1 MHSRAYLLLEKERF
15 KLQKENLPWGIQAK
29 PLNEDDMFT
38 WEGSIKGPKDT
49 MWEGGI
55 FKLYLQFNEQYNAQ
69 PPRIFFHT
77 IPFHPNVD
85 PTTGQIC
92 ADFLDDMHSWK
103 EFYSIPYMLLSVQML
118 LSNPVIENAVNPNAA
133 QIFASSPTSF
143 RQMVLDCV
151 LASKRVEAGLK
162 PYVANDVD
170 LTRSPPTGQVL
181 SNGTVD
187 ESIKM
192 PRLGKV
198 SFEDY
203 HAMWSGMATT
213 KPMANVRSPLH
224 EVLSADSNLR
234 AAHFGLPQQEL
245 REEVNKQLEE
255 HNAIMY
261 GKFEKSGQNIAELKS
276 NKMQL
281 LRRVYLPKQQE
292 ALLSN
297 GSPSQGTVPSS
308 PSPAMTARN
317 LDPRE
322 HEVDELLSWTNSLP
336 WQ

>member
-133 QIFASSPTSF
+133 QIFATSPTSF

-151 LASKRVEAGLK
+151 LASKRVSSDRTSSVQWNCRCISQNA
-162 PYVANDVD
+162 
-170 LTRSPPTGQVL
+170 
-181 SNGTVD
+181 
-187 ESIKM
+187 SI
-192 PRLGKV
+192 GKV

-224 EVLSADSNLR
+224 AVLSADSNLR

-245 REEVNKQLEE
+245 KEEINKQLEE
-255 HNAIMY
+255 HNSIMY

-297 GSPSQGTVPSS
+297 DSPSQGTVPSS

>member
-1 MHSRAYLLLEKERF
+1 M
-15 KLQKENLPWGIQAK
+15 
-29 PLNEDDMFT
+29 
-38 WEGSIKGPKDT
+38 
-49 MWEGGI
+49 
-55 FKLYLQFNEQYNAQ
+55 
-69 PPRIFFHT
+69 
-77 IPFHPNVD
+77 
-85 PTTGQIC
+85 
-92 ADFLDDMHSWK
+92 
-103 EFYSIPYMLLSVQML
+103 
-118 LSNPVIENAVNPNAA
+118 
-133 QIFASSPTSF
+133 
-143 RQMVLDCV
+143 
-151 LASKRVEAGLK
+151 
-162 PYVANDVD
+162 ANDVD

-187 ESIKM
+187 ESIKV

-224 EVLSADSNLR
+224 AVLSADSNLR

-292 ALLSN
+292 GEICLQLSCLFLNYQPPPPPSVIISVDILITVSSRYAVDDLTSSSGQDEDMLGSIGTGELSCMRTN
-297 GSPSQGTVPSS
+297 GS
-308 PSPAMTARN
+308 
-317 LDPRE
+317 
-322 HEVDELLSWTNSLP
+322 
-336 WQ
+336 

>member
-1 MHSRAYLLLEKERF
+1 MSLIRRSC
-15 KLQKENLPWGIQAK
+15 
-29 PLNEDDMFT
+29 LNHVC
-38 WEGSIKGPKDT
+38 
-49 MWEGGI
+49 
-55 FKLYLQFNEQYNAQ
+55 
-69 PPRIFFHT
+69 FFLN
-77 IPFHPNVD
+77 HP
-85 PTTGQIC
+85 
-92 ADFLDDMHSWK
+92 
-103 EFYSIPYMLLSVQML
+103 
-118 LSNPVIENAVNPNAA
+118 
-133 QIFASSPTSF
+133 
-143 RQMVLDCV
+143 
-151 LASKRVEAGLK
+151 AGLK

-187 ESIKM
+187 ESIKV

-224 EVLSADSNLR
+224 AVLSADSNLR

-292 ALLSN
+292 GEICLQLSCLFLN
-297 GSPSQGTVPSS
+297 YQPPPHPQRYYQCRYS
-308 PSPAMTARN
+308 
-317 LDPRE
+317 
-322 HEVDELLSWTNSLP
+322 HHC
-336 WQ
+336 